1 MTVLRIAIAYIYIE
15 KKKAD
20 GARIHV
26 SVIDGYFAA
35 LREVGVPASVCLQLQ
50 ESKLHLRQAQWTARQ
65 TTAGFSVC
73 FFWPVPE
80 AGANNGSPTQ
90 QASFKRKKRRRYKKK
105 VPTASMTTVEIQKAE
120 LEPKKIAENTATPS
134 NAHPLDEHVSTSA
147 ESDEQGESVDLLKC
161 EEVNYE
167 TRNRAPGVRFRMPDG
182 EEGWTPV
189 VRKRSRSR
197 RQDRMLIEAR

>member
-1 MTVLRIAIAYIYIE
+1 M
-15 KKKAD
+15 
-20 GARIHV
+20 
-26 SVIDGYFAA
+26 
-35 LREVGVPASVCLQLQ
+35 
-50 ESKLHLRQAQWTARQ
+50 
-65 TTAGFSVC
+65 
-73 FFWPVPE
+73 PE

-182 EEGWTPV
+182 EEGWTPI

-197 RQDRMLIEAR
+197 RQDRMLRQDEDSGSDSDSDLRRAITAKKITYSIKDSVPGLRIQRANTMSSVSWYLSNPAQLHLEQEPVYMNHSIS

>member
-1 MTVLRIAIAYIYIE
+1 MCAPTNSRVTLPVICTVHTHTHTHTQTHR
-15 KKKAD
+15 
-20 GARIHV
+20 HTQTHTHTHTHTC
-26 SVIDGYFAA
+26 
-35 LREVGVPASVCLQLQ
+35 VCQQL
-50 ESKLHLRQAQWTARQ
+50 SAVVHHT
-65 TTAGFSVC
+65 
-73 FFWPVPE
+73 
-80 AGANNGSPTQ
+80 
-90 QASFKRKKRRRYKKK
+90 
-105 VPTASMTTVEIQKAE
+105 TTVEIQKAE

-189 VRKRSRSR
+189 VRKRPRSR
-197 RQDRMLIEAR
+197 RQVRMLRKDENSGSDSDSDLRRAITAKKIT